1 MEQIKSIFINKR
13 VYNMNEK
20 IQNFIIKSNRF
31 VLWLLSG
38 LVTLTGAI
46 QLNNYDIDTIEFL
59 FISIVT
65 LIAYNYMVRNSEMMD
80 N

>member
-1 MEQIKSIFINKR
+1 
-13 VYNMNEK
+13 MNEK

-38 LVTLTGAI
+38 LVTLTGALQI
-46 QLNNYDIDTIEFL
+46 NNYDIDTIEFL

-65 LIAYNYMVRNSEMMD
+65 LIAYNYMVRNSETMD

>member
-1 MEQIKSIFINKR
+1 
-13 VYNMNEK
+13 MNEK